1 MSPRDIALALLV
13 IVIWGGSFV
22 AIKWAVAD
30 LPPLFVTALRYLGA
44 ALPAVFFVRRPQV
57 SLLLLVGYGLALGVA
72 QFGLLFSAIKFGMPT
87 GLASVVLQ
95 VQAFFTILLALAFLN
110 ERLGRIQVIGFVV
123 ATIGVGAIAAARLDG
138 AAQALVPMLMTLAAG
153 FFWAVSNILVKH
165 AGRIDMFSFVVW
177 ASLVPPLP
185 LLALSFL
192 LEGGDTYAM
201 VFTDLTWRG
210 GLSIAFIVY
219 AATLFGFGVWSM
231 LLGRYPAATVAPFSL
246 LVPVIGMAAAMVL
259 VGERFSP
266 LEAGGAVLIMCGLAV
281 AVLAPRLLRRQTAKA
296 I

>member
-1 MSPRDIALALLV
+1 MSVRDIALALTV
-13 IVIWGGSFV
+13 VVIWGVNFV

-44 ALPAVFFVRRPQV
+44 ALPAVFFVKRPQV

-123 ATIGVGAIAAARLDG
+123 ATIGVGAIATARLDG

-259 VGERFSP
+259 VGERFTP